1 MKINFKDT
9 HSKSNVL
16 LMKLIHESLDHIN
29 MGKSVLI
36 TLKEQIAQSGLE
48 VLRYQKDRL
57 ELE

>member
-16 LMKLIHESLDHIN
+16 LMKLINEILDHIN